1 MALRVVAI
9 SAPHYQTGRIG
20 ERVLSSSDPVSLF
33 NACRHAAAAA
43 ARRSGVWGES
53 NWNGTR
59 IERRRSM
66 LLLHSLE
73 ADVAMFE
80 AALDEV
86 RPHLLL
92 IGAMSLCLPGA
103 IECAR
108 RAREMLG
115 DRVAIVLGGWH
126 ASETIFRAPG
136 SARVV
141 HHAGSPV
148 RLMAQ
153 GRLAEDTFDV
163 VVSGEAAGLVTRLG
177 ELIGTAACESSA
189 ARAVRRGLHQTASVP
204 GNWIAASVHQG
215 VVREVVGSTSSSQ
228 DAPLPAP
235 SALFGI
241 STVFDVFDHNPTAHV
256 FSDSGRGCIYD
267 CTFCSEGMSA
277 VGSRPQLDGAA
288 ERLYGQ
294 LATAATIVAEDHP
307 VRKAAAFV
315 EDSVFLGGSPRAIE
329 RFVTLARAHPPGVTF
344 GCQFTIDQVL
354 ARRDLLIALVEVG
367 LSYVFVGL
375 ETSEPLMIG
384 GLSKNVRP
392 QTAWLHRMEAV
403 LAFLSSAGIL
413 CGVGVLFGLGEDQQ
427 SRLRLVSVLERW
439 RTNYGSPCTVS
450 FNWAVQHPLRGHDGG
465 RNYRYLDWALPNT
478 DWISAFEP
486 FGEASALYP
495 LAGRQHPRLSEVEE
509 LRGAIE
515 TLNRSNLDTAGAAVS
530 RNH

>member
-141 HHAGSPV
+141 HHAGW
-148 RLMAQ
+148 R
-153 GRLAEDTFDV
+153 R
-163 VVSGEAAGLVTRLG
+163 TRS
-177 ELIGTAACESSA
+177 TSSSA
-189 ARAVRRGLHQTASVP
+189 AR
-204 GNWIAASVHQG
+204 
-215 VVREVVGSTSSSQ
+215 
-228 DAPLPAP
+228 
-235 SALFGI
+235 
-241 STVFDVFDHNPTAHV
+241 
-256 FSDSGRGCIYD
+256 
-267 CTFCSEGMSA
+267 
-277 VGSRPQLDGAA
+277 
-288 ERLYGQ
+288 
-294 LATAATIVAEDHP
+294 
-307 VRKAAAFV
+307 
-315 EDSVFLGGSPRAIE
+315 PR
-329 RFVTLARAHPPGVTF
+329 V
-344 GCQFTIDQVL
+344 
-354 ARRDLLIALVEVG
+354 
-367 LSYVFVGL
+367 
-375 ETSEPLMIG
+375 
-384 GLSKNVRP
+384 
-392 QTAWLHRMEAV
+392 W
-403 LAFLSSAGIL
+403 
-413 CGVGVLFGLGEDQQ
+413 
-427 SRLRLVSVLERW
+427 
-439 RTNYGSPCTVS
+439 
-450 FNWAVQHPLRGHDGG
+450 
-465 RNYRYLDWALPNT
+465 
-478 DWISAFEP
+478 
-486 FGEASALYP
+486 
-495 LAGRQHPRLSEVEE
+495 
-509 LRGAIE
+509 
-515 TLNRSNLDTAGAAVS
+515 
-530 RNH
+530 

>member
-33 NACRHAAAAA
+33 NACRHAAATA
-43 ARRSGVWGES
+43 ARQSGVWGES

-59 IERRRSM
+59 IERRRSL

-73 ADVAMFE
+73 ADLATFE
-80 AALDEV
+80 ATLDEA

-92 IGAMSLCLPGA
+92 LGAMSLCLPGA

-136 SARVV
+136 GARVV
-141 HHAGSPV
+141 HHAGSPA
-148 RLMAQ
+148 RLMAE
-153 GRLAEDTFDV
+153 GRLPEDTFDV

-177 ELIGTAACESSA
+177 ELIGTATRGPSP
-189 ARAVRRGLHQTASVP
+189 ARTVRRRLHETASVP
-204 GNWIAASVHQG
+204 GNWIAASVHRG
-215 VVREVVGSTSSSQ
+215 VVREVVGSASSSQ
-228 DAPLPAP
+228 DAPLPAT

-241 STVFDVFDHNPTAHV
+241 STVFDVFDGNPTAHV

-267 CTFCSEGMSA
+267 CTFCSEAMSA

-315 EDSVFLGGSPRAIE
+315 EDSVFLGGSPKAIE
-329 RFVTLARAHPPGVTF
+329 GFVTLARAHPLGVTF

-354 ARRDLLIALVEVG
+354 ARRELLISLVEVG

-375 ETSEPLMIG
+375 ETSEPPMIG

-392 QTAWLHRMEAV
+392 QTAWLQRMEAV
-403 LAFLSSAGIL
+403 LAFLSSTGIS
-413 CGVGVLFGLGEDQQ
+413 CGVAVLFGLGEDQR
-427 SRLRLVSVLERW
+427 SRLQLLSVLERW
-439 RTNYGSPCTVS
+439 RTTYGSPRTVS

-465 RNYRYLDWALPNT
+465 QNYRYLDWALPNT

-509 LRGAIE
+509 LRAAIE
-515 TLNRSNLDTAGAAVS
+515 SLDRLSLDTAGAAVS